1 MKDHRDRNLAGRS
14 MANRD
19 FSWLSPIAGL
29 CNIDLTGANLTRASL
44 RLPNQRLSIYENNFT
59 GANLSFADAS

>member
-1 MKDHRDRNLAGRS
+1 